1 MVGVVEVA
9 VALGVLFFDPPA
21 TAAIMMTR
29 TTTPTPSPIQRPVRF
44 FFGGVWD
51 GGNPADPAGGGVYV
65 GTPTGAAGDGG
76 GGNGGAPGARCG
88 GYHLPSDA
96 IHQPTPCEVSLIVR
110 PNLSALAER
119 SALSEHNYRRDASWE
134 LGDAVQILEPFHMA
148 LARPQLHPCPAH
160 LAPAYPPHRLETVG
174 RRTLSVAVVPADH
187 PPALARLGPDGVGVV
202 RSHGSRVSARCANGL
217 FNPKQK
223 DRDGLVAPKALPMP
237 LDEPE
242 ATGWPSPKGKTL
254 RAVGTTRQ
262 NNGHPHHECSAYR
275 HLGCAR
281 VRQACLA

>member
-1 MVGVVEVA
+1 MDTTASCPDGPGGTGTGVESHRPAGSFGLGGALAAGDSLVAVEPLGAAVVGVVEVA

-21 TAAIMMTR
+21 TAAIMMMR

-44 FFGGVWD
+44 LFGGVWD
-51 GGNPADPAGGGVYV
+51 GGDPADPAGGGVYVGTPAGAAGDGGGGNVGPADPAGGGVYV

-134 LGDAVQILEPFHMA
+134 LGEAVQIL
-148 LARPQLHPCPAH
+148 
-160 LAPAYPPHRLETVG
+160 
-174 RRTLSVAVVPADH
+174 
-187 PPALARLGPDGVGVV
+187 
-202 RSHGSRVSARCANGL
+202 
-217 FNPKQK
+217 
-223 DRDGLVAPKALPMP
+223 
-237 LDEPE
+237 
-242 ATGWPSPKGKTL
+242 
-254 RAVGTTRQ
+254 
-262 NNGHPHHECSAYR
+262 
-275 HLGCAR
+275 
-281 VRQACLA
+281 